1 VRRLAFLAIT
11 CGLLSA
17 SLPATAAGPAGPFD
31 GTWTLTPAFATT
43 CAAGAVSAGV
53 TVGRVF
59 TRQTGPDSLE
69 IRSDVV
75 ASGLGMTH
83 LAIYTLKVSI
93 DSAKRTFRFSGPVQG
108 SAQRQGYSGMLSG
121 RLRVRG
127 AFVDPDRTRAEVRTS
142 LSISVT
148 TPGGVSSGLC
158 APFDRTIIATRAT
171 E

>member
-1 VRRLAFLAIT
+1 VSKLAFLAIV

-17 SLPATAAGPAGPFD
+17 SLPATVAPPAGPFD
-31 GTWTLTPAFATT
+31 GTWTLTPAFGTT
-43 CAAGAVSAGV
+43 CTAGAVSVGV

-59 TRQTGPDSLE
+59 TRQTEPDSLE

-75 ASGLGMTH
+75 ATGLGMTH
-83 LAIYTLKVSI
+83 LAINTLKVHL
-93 DSAKRTFRFSGPVQG
+93 DSTARTFEFSGPVQG

-121 RLRVRG
+121 RLRVGG
-127 AFVDPDRTRAEVRTS
+127 AFVDPDRIRVQVRTA
-142 LSISVT
+142 LTISVT

-158 APFDRTIIATRAT
+158 APFDATIIATRAT

>member
-1 VRRLAFLAIT
+1 MSKLAFLAIA

-17 SLPATAAGPAGPFD
+17 SLPATVAPPAGPFD
-31 GTWTLTPAFATT
+31 GTWTLTPAFTTT
-43 CAAGAVSAGV
+43 CTAGAVSVDV

-59 TRQTGPDSLE
+59 TRQIGPDSLE
-69 IRSDVV
+69 IRSDVA

-83 LAIYTLKVSI
+83 LDVYTLKVRI
-93 DSAKRTFRFSGPVQG
+93 DSAARTFGFSGPVKG

-127 AFVDPDRTRAEVRTS
+127 AFVDPDRIRAEVRTS
-142 LSISVT
+142 LSISIT

-158 APFDRTIIATRAT
+158 APFDGTIIATRAT

>member
-1 VRRLAFLAIT
+1 VSRLAFLAIV

-17 SLPATAAGPAGPFD
+17 PLPATVAPPAGPFD
-31 GTWTLTPAFATT
+31 GTWTLTPAFTTT
-43 CAAGAVSAGV
+43 CSAGAVSVDV

-59 TRQTGPDSLE
+59 TRQTDPDSLE

-75 ASGLGMTH
+75 VSGLGMTH
-83 LAIYTLKVSI
+83 LDIYTLKVHI
-93 DSAKRTFRFSGPVQG
+93 DSAERTLRFSGPVKG
-108 SAQRQGYSGMLSG
+108 SVQRQEYSGMLSG
-121 RLRVRG
+121 RLRVGG
-127 AFVDPDRTRAEVRTS
+127 AFVDPDRIRAQVRTA

-158 APFDRTIIATRAT
+158 APFDATIIATRAP

>member
-1 VRRLAFLAIT
+1 MSKLAFLAIA

-17 SLPATAAGPAGPFD
+17 SLPATVAPPAGPFD

-43 CAAGAVSAGV
+43 CTAGAVSAGV

-59 TRQTGPDSLE
+59 TRQTEPDSLE

-75 ASGLGMTH
+75 ASGLGMTY
-83 LAIYTLKVSI
+83 LAIYTLKVHI
-93 DSAKRTFRFSGPVQG
+93 DSAARTFGFSGPVHG

-127 AFVDPDRTRAEVRTS
+127 AFVDPDHIRAQVHTT

-158 APFDRTIIATRAT
+158 APFDDTIIATRAAQ
-171 E
+171 

>member
-1 VRRLAFLAIT
+1 VSKLAFLAIA

-17 SLPATAAGPAGPFD
+17 SLPGTVATPAGPLD
-31 GTWTLTPAFATT
+31 GAWTLTPAFTTT
-43 CAAGAVSAGV
+43 CSAGAASVGV

-59 TRQTGPDSLE
+59 TRQTEPDSLE
-69 IRSDVV
+69 IKSDVV

-83 LAIYTLKVSI
+83 LDIYTLKVHI
-93 DSAKRTFRFSGPVQG
+93 DSAARTFRFSGPVRG

-121 RLRVRG
+121 RVRVRG
-127 AFVDPDRTRAEVRTS
+127 AFVDPDHIRAQVRTA

-148 TPGGVSSGLC
+148 TPGSVSSGLC
-158 APFDRTIIATRAT
+158 APVDATIIAMRVT

>member
-1 VRRLAFLAIT
+1 MSKLAFPAIV

-17 SLPATAAGPAGPFD
+17 SLPATVSGPAGPFD
-31 GTWTLTPAFATT
+31 GTWTLTPAFSTT
-43 CAAGAVSAGV
+43 CTAGAVSVEV

-59 TRQTGPDSLE
+59 TRQNEPDSLE

-158 APFDRTIIATRAT
+158 APFDATIIATRASQ
-171 E
+171 

>member
-1 VRRLAFLAIT
+1 MRRLAFLATIG
-11 CGLLSA
+11 GLLSA
-17 SLPATAAGPAGPFD
+17 SLPATVSGPAGPFD
-31 GTWTLTPAFATT
+31 GTWTLTPAFTTT
-43 CAAGAVSAGV
+43 CTAGAVSVDV
-53 TVGRVF
+53 TVGRAF
-59 TRQTGPDSLE
+59 TRQTEPDSLE

-83 LAIYTLKVSI
+83 LDIYTLKVHI
-93 DSAKRTFRFSGPVQG
+93 DSASRTFGFSGPVQG

-127 AFVDPDRTRAEVRTS
+127 AFVDADRIRAEVRTS

>member
-1 VRRLAFLAIT
+1 VRRLAVLVIT

-17 SLPATAAGPAGPFD
+17 SLPTIVAGPAGPFD
-31 GTWTLTPAFATT
+31 GTWTLTPTFATT
-43 CAAGAVSAGV
+43 CTAGAVSVGV

-59 TRQTGPDSLE
+59 TRQTEPDSLE

-75 ASGLGMTH
+75 ASGMGMTFLDIH
-83 LAIYTLKVSI
+83 TLKVHI
-93 DSAKRTFRFSGPVQG
+93 DSAASTFGFSGPVHG

-121 RLRVRG
+121 KLRVRG
-127 AFVDPDRTRAEVRTS
+127 AFLDPDHIRAQVHTT

-158 APFDRTIIATRAT
+158 TPFDATIIATRAT
-171 E
+171 Q

>member
-1 VRRLAFLAIT
+1 MSKLAFLTVT

-17 SLPATAAGPAGPFD
+17 SLPATVAPPSGPFD
-31 GTWTLTPAFATT
+31 GAWTLTPAFGTT
-43 CAAGAVSAGV
+43 CTAGAVSAGV

-75 ASGLGMTH
+75 ASGMGMTF
-83 LAIYTLKVSI
+83 LDIYTLKVHI
-93 DSAKRTFRFSGPVQG
+93 DSAARTFGFSGPVQG

-158 APFDRTIIATRAT
+158 APFDATIIATRAT